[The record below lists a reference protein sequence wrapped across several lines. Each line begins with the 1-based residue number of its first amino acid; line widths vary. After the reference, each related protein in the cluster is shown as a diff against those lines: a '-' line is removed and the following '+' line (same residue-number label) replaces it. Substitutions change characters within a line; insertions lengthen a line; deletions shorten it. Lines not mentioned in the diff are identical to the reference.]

1 MASVAPGNVF
11 AAHHR
16 ASANMPAQKRVL
28 CIGNIGALG
37 EALIAR
43 LISTPGYSSV
53 ITATRFP
60 MQSTTSR
67 LTFCAFDDLET
78 QSAWPAVDD
87 VVMLVN
93 GKASFYKR
101 DDVFPVLDEARAL
114 SLAKIATSAG
124 VKRLLVI
131 APMDAW
137 LSSTFSGI
145 AHFGELETQLR
156 TLAIDDLIVLR
167 PSEHRA
173 AKAKNSLVDRI
184 ADGMLG
190 ALGHYMIPQRFQPLR
205 AQIVADASVDWLT
218 TLTGGQ
224 HFLNAEH
231 LNEWRDAKYGEGK
244 KQRGKL

>member
-1 MASVAPGNVF
+1 MASAAPGDVF

-16 ASANMPAQKRVL
+16 ANADKPALKRVL
-28 CIGNIGALG
+28 CIGNTGALG

-43 LISTPGYSSV
+43 LISTTGYSSV
-53 ITATRFP
+53 IAATRFP

-67 LTFCAFDDLET
+67 LTFCAFDELDKQT
-78 QSAWPAVDD
+78 SWPVVDD

-101 DDVFPVLDEARAL
+101 DDVFPVLEEARAL
-114 SLAKIATSAG
+114 SLAKIAASVG

-137 LSSTFSGI
+137 LSSTFSGV
-145 AHFGELETQLR
+145 AHFSELETQLR

-167 PSEHRA
+167 PTEHRA
-173 AKAKNSLVDRI
+173 AKSKNSVLDRI

-218 TLTGGQ
+218 TLASGQ

-231 LNEWRDAKYGEGK
+231 LNEWREAKYGEGK
-244 KQRGKL
+244 RRLAKL